1 MDRSHGDRRGQV
13 VAPPVPALRLQ
24 RVGKAYAAGDG
35 GPALEVLRDVDLEVP
50 PGRKVAVRGRSGSGQ
65 STLLHLA
72 AGIDV
77 PSAGRVEVAGQD
89 LSSLTDRARTR
100 LRRDRIGLVFQFF
113 HLVPHL
119 SVLDNVLLPAWIAGE
134 PSAAAEARARA
145 LLERVELLGRIR
157 DTVEKLSGGEQQ
169 RVALCRALLRRPALL
184 LADEPTGNLDDATS
198 RRVLDL
204 LLELCAVEG
213 SALVYVTH
221 SAEIAA
227 HADEVHTLR
236 GGVLE
241 RT

>member
-1 MDRSHGDRRGQV
+1 MDRGHGDHRGQV
-13 VAPPVPALRLQ
+13 VAPSVPALRLQ
-24 RVGKAYAAGDG
+24 RVSKAYA
-35 GPALEVLRDVDLEVP
+35 ALEVLRDVSLEVP
-50 PGRKVAVRGRSGSGQ
+50 PGRKVAVRGRSGSGK

-72 AGIDV
+72 AGIDT
-77 PSAGRVEVAGQD
+77 PGAGRVEVLGQD
-89 LSSLTDRARTR
+89 LSSLSERARTL
-100 LRRDRIGLVFQFF
+100 LRRDHIGLVFQFF

-134 PSAAAEARARA
+134 PSGEAEARARD
-145 LLERVELLGRIR
+145 LLERVELAGRAQE
-157 DTVEKLSGGEQQ
+157 TVEKLSGGEQQ

-184 LADEPTGNLDDATS
+184 LADEPTGNLDDDTS

-204 LLELCAVEG
+204 LLELCAAEG

-236 GGVLE
+236 RGVLE
-241 RT
+241 RA

>member
-1 MDRSHGDRRGQV
+1 VS
-13 VAPPVPALRLQ
+13 
-24 RVGKAYAAGDG
+24 KAYAAGDG
-35 GPALEVLRDVDLEVP
+35 GPALEVLRDVSLEVP
-50 PGRKVAVRGRSGSGQ
+50 PGRKVAVRGRSGSGK

-72 AGIDV
+72 AGIDT
-77 PSAGRVEVAGQD
+77 PGAGRVEVLGQD
-89 LSSLTDRARTR
+89 LSSLSERARTL

-134 PSAAAEARARA
+134 PSREAEARARD
-145 LLERVELLGRIR
+145 LLERVGLAGRAQE
-157 DTVEKLSGGEQQ
+157 TVEKLSGGEQQ

-184 LADEPTGNLDDATS
+184 LADEPTGNLDDDTS

-204 LLELCAVEG
+204 LLELCAAEG

-236 GGVLE
+236 RGVLE
-241 RT
+241 RA

>member
-1 MDRSHGDRRGQV
+1 MDRGHGDHRGQV
-13 VAPPVPALRLQ
+13 VASAVPALRLQ
-24 RVGKAYAAGDG
+24 RVRKAYAAGDG
-35 GPALEVLRDVDLEVP
+35 GPALEVLHDVSLEVP
-50 PGRKVAVRGRSGSGQ
+50 PGRKVAVRGRSGSGK

-89 LSSLTDRARTR
+89 LSSLSERARTR

-119 SVLDNVLLPAWIAGE
+119 SVLDNVVLPAWIAGD
-134 PSAAAEARARA
+134 PSAAAEARARE
-145 LLERVELLGRIR
+145 LLERVELAGRAR

-184 LADEPTGNLDDATS
+184 LADEPTGNLDDTTS

-204 LLELCAVEG
+204 LLELSAVEG

-221 SAEIAA
+221 SQEIAA

-236 GGVLE
+236 SGVLE
-241 RT
+241 RA

>member
-1 MDRSHGDRRGQV
+1 VS
-13 VAPPVPALRLQ
+13 
-24 RVGKAYAAGDG
+24 KAYA
-35 GPALEVLRDVDLEVP
+35 ALEVLRDVSLEVP
-50 PGRKVAVRGRSGSGQ
+50 PGRKVAVRGRSGSGK

-72 AGIDV
+72 AGIDT
-77 PSAGRVEVAGQD
+77 PGAGRVEVLGQD
-89 LSSLTDRARTR
+89 LSSLSERARTL
-100 LRRDRIGLVFQFF
+100 LRRDHIGLVFQFF

-134 PSAAAEARARA
+134 PSGEAEARARD
-145 LLERVELLGRIR
+145 LLERVELAGRAQE
-157 DTVEKLSGGEQQ
+157 TVEKLSGGEQQ

-184 LADEPTGNLDDATS
+184 LADEPTGNLDDDTS

-204 LLELCAVEG
+204 LLELCAAEG

-236 GGVLE
+236 RGVLE
-241 RT
+241 RA